1 MFNRKTMSK
10 MLLVGSLTATML
22 VSGCGGDSKPAAGT
36 KPAESKQVVVYNS
49 PPEWANWGE
58 ALKKFSA
65 KTGVQA
71 TPDNKNSGQT
81 VTALIAEKAKPGADV
96 AYLGITFGYEAVNK
110 DLLTGY
116 KPQGFDE
123 IPNDL
128 KDPEGRWMTI
138 HYGAIA
144 FVVNTD
150 ALGKTPVPK
159 SWADLLKPE
168 YKGKIAFL
176 DPTSAAVGYSVAVAA
191 NLAMGGTLDN
201 WEPGFKYFKELKKQG
216 VEHPKQTA
224 TPRVIKGEIAILI
237 DADFNGYRPK
247 VREGAPLQIV
257 IPAEGSLK
265 MPYVIGMVKG
275 APRSDAGKKLM
286 DYVLSDEGQKI
297 WAGGFVQPIRKGM
310 VPPEIAKQMLP
321 ASEYER
327 TKSVD
332 FLKMQKVQKAFTDRW
347 QAEIVSK

>member
-1 MFNRKTMSK
+1 MAYKKNLCGVILLIGLLMAV
-10 MLLVGSLTATML
+10 MLISSCDSGS
-22 VSGCGGDSKPAAGT
+22 
-36 KPAESKQVVVYNS
+36 KPAESKQIVVYNS

-58 ALKKFSA
+58 MLKRFSA
-65 KTGVQA
+65 KTGIQA

-81 VTALIAEKAKPGADV
+81 VTALIAEKAKPGADA
-96 AYLGITFGYEAVNK
+96 AYLGITFGYEAVNR
-110 DLLTGY
+110 DLLAAY
-116 KPQGFDE
+116 KPPGFDE
-123 IPNDL
+123 IPSEL

-144 FVVNTD
+144 FIVNTE

-168 YKGKIAFL
+168 YKGKVAFL

-201 WEPGFKYFKELKKQG
+201 WEPGFKYFKRLEAQG

-224 TPRVIKGEIAILI
+224 TPRVIKGEIPILI

-247 VREGAPLQIV
+247 VKENAPLQVV

-265 MPYVIGMVKG
+265 MPYVIGLVKG
-275 APRSDAGKKLM
+275 APRPDAGKSLLITCSPTRGRRSGPA
-286 DYVLSDEGQKI
+286 DSCSQSARAWFL
-297 WAGGFVQPIRKGM
+297 PR
-310 VPPEIAKQMLP
+310 LP
-321 ASEYER
+321 ARCCRLPTMREPKPSI
-327 TKSVD
+327 
-332 FLKMQKVQKAFTDRW
+332 F
-347 QAEIVSK
+347 